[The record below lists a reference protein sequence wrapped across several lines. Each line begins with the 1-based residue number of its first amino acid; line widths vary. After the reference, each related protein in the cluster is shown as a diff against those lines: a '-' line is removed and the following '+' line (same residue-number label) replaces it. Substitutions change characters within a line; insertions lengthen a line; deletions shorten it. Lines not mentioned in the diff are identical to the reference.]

1 MALVS
6 NTTLKAYLPEIT
18 GSGADSE
25 LTKMITRTES
35 AIARYLGFPIAD
47 SGTSPV
53 LDEAT
58 YTVHLDGPMY
68 GHPDVLILSLKPVVT
83 VASVHSDPN
92 LVYGSDTEI
101 TSSEYILDKANGR
114 LILKPQTA
122 TSSFDRGYRNIK
134 VVMNAGYSAAN
145 PPEDLVQAIC
155 VWCSQLQRNKATQGK
170 DQITQRNQTIKI
182 SPKTMPTEVRTLLDP
197 FRNPFVI
204 L

>member
-134 VVMNAGYSAAN
+134 VV
-145 PPEDLVQAIC
+145 DLVQAIC